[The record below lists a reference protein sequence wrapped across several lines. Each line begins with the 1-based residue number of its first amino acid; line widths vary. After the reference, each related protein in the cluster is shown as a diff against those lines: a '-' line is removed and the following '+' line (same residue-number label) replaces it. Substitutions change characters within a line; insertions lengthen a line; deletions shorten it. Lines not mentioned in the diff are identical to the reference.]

1 MIFAFL
7 SFLMIFLFFDFM
19 FLKKNDLILA
29 PMAGVAD
36 TVFRR
41 ICRRCGADIT
51 VSEMVS
57 ADGLHYKSG
66 NTAALMEFDE
76 SERPIGV
83 QLFGSD
89 PERLAEAARFT
100 YEYVKPDFIDLNSG
114 CPVAK
119 VVRRN
124 GGAALLRDPAL
135 FGRIVSAMSRAVPI
149 PVTVKIR
156 SGWNA
161 REWVDEEFARIAQD
175 SGAAAVTLHPRSQ
188 TMMFTGHSF
197 WERIAAVKNAVSI
210 PVIGNGDVVDAE
222 SALKMLAETGC
233 DALMIG
239 RASFGNP
246 WVFAEVRA
254 ALNGEAYAPPS
265 PRERR
270 DAIIGHIR
278 EFRETHGERRACS
291 EMKKCA
297 AWYIRGVPGASAARS
312 RIFAAS
318 SSTEIGRIVDLFWD
332 FTINNNGILQ

>member
-1 MIFAFL
+1 MT
-7 SFLMIFLFFDFM
+7 

-41 ICRRCGADIT
+41 LCKRHGADIT

-57 ADGLHYKSG
+57 ADGLHYKSP
-66 NTAALMEFDE
+66 NTAALMSFDE

-89 PERLAEAARFT
+89 PDRLAEAARFT
-100 YEYVKPDFIDLNSG
+100 YESARPDFIDLNSG

-119 VVRRN
+119 VVKRN
-124 GGAALLRDPAL
+124 GGAALLKDPVL
-135 FGRIVSAMSRAVPI
+135 FGRIVNAMARAVPI

-156 SGWNA
+156 SGW
-161 REWVDEEFARIAQD
+161 EKYVWIDEEFARIAEG

-197 WERIAAVKNAVSI
+197 WERIAAVKKAVSI

-222 SALKMLAETGC
+222 SALKMASETGC
-233 DALMIG
+233 DAIMVG

-254 ALNGEAYAPPS
+254 ALRGERYAPPS
-265 PRERR
+265 TEERR
-270 DAIIGHIR
+270 DTVLEHIR
-278 EFRETHGERRACS
+278 TFRDVHGERFACG

-297 AWYIRGVPGASAARS
+297 SWYIRGYPGAGAARS
-312 RIFAAS
+312 RIFASS
-318 SSTEIGRIVDLFWD
+318 SSTEIEGVVEEYFGL
-332 FTINNNGILQ
+332 TLSSAAQSSP

>member
-1 MIFAFL
+1 
-7 SFLMIFLFFDFM
+7 M

-29 PMAGVAD
+29 PLAGVAD

-41 ICRRCGADIT
+41 VCKMHGADIT

-57 ADGLHYKSG
+57 ADGLHYKSS

-89 PERLAEAARFT
+89 PERLAEAAQFT
-100 YEYVKPDFIDLNSG
+100 YERVKPDFIDLNSG

-119 VVRRN
+119 VVKRN
-124 GGAALLRDPAL
+124 GGAALLKDPSL
-135 FGRIVSAMSRAVPI
+135 FGRIVSAMARAVPI

-156 SGWNA
+156 SGWNKY
-161 REWVDEEFARIAQD
+161 EWIDEEFARIAEGC
-175 SGAAAVTLHPRSQ
+175 GAAAITLHPRSQ

-197 WERIAAVKNAVSI
+197 WERIAIVKKAVSI
-210 PVIGNGDVVDAE
+210 PVIGNGDITSGEKAV
-222 SALKMLAETGC
+222 KMLAETGC

-246 WVFAEVRA
+246 WIFAEVKA
-254 ALNGEAYAPPS
+254 ALQGVDYAPPS
-265 PRERR
+265 FTERR
-270 DAIIGHIR
+270 DVVVDHIR
-278 EFRETHGERRACS
+278 TFRAAHGEHRACG

-297 AWYIRGVPGASAARS
+297 SWYLKGFAGAGAARS
-312 RIFAAS
+312 RIFAAAS
-318 SSTEIGRIVDLFWD
+318 SAEIEGIVGD
-332 FTINNNGILQ
+332 FFDQHPF

>member
-1 MIFAFL
+1 
-7 SFLMIFLFFDFM
+7 M

-41 ICRRCGADIT
+41 VCRRHGADVT

-66 NTAALMEFDE
+66 NTAALMEFDG

-100 YEYVKPDFIDLNSG
+100 YERVNPDFIDLNSG

-124 GGAALLRDPAL
+124 GGAALLRDKAL
-135 FGRIVSAMSRAVPI
+135 FGRIVSAMARAVPI

-156 SGWNA
+156 SGWSLH
-161 REWVDEEFARIAQD
+161 EWVDVEFARIAED

-222 SALKMLAETGC
+222 SALKMIAETGC
-233 DALMIG
+233 DAVMVG
-239 RASFGNP
+239 RASMGNP
-246 WVFAEVRA
+246 WVFAEIKA
-254 ALNGEAYAPPS
+254 ALNGEPYAPPS
-265 PRERR
+265 PPERR
-270 DAIIGHIR
+270 DAILAHIR
-278 EFRETHGERRACS
+278 EFREAHGEYHANC

-297 AWYIRGVPGASAARS
+297 AWYIKGVPGASAARS
-312 RIFAAS
+312 RIFAAGS
-318 SSTEIGRIVDLFWD
+318 AAEIEAVVEEFFEGGSADS
-332 FTINNNGILQ
+332 GII